1 MLLDAASLVHHG
13 DSMLQGAFAE
23 MIPDVGTLLPVD
35 EFVCEDGQGFC
46 GWIANQR
53 VLFGS
58 REMMA
63 NHNIEGLPT
72 KTREAELAE
81 GNGDVLYLSVSGM
94 LAALFSIRITA
105 DPHVKRQMQALRQE
119 RVALILRS
127 EMCIRDRSRYCSS
140 TLTPVISASNTV
152 WVPSSLVA
160 VTRHSRLTGH
170 SAIRGAL
177 TVCAGSG
184 VRWHWANL
192 STSLPLRTPQKS
204 VAFIMAEVG
213 RLMTNS
219 PDSRIRS

>member
-1 MLLDAASLVHHG
+1 MMLPAVLGWVASVV
-13 DSMLQGAFAE
+13 
-23 MIPDVGTLLPVD
+23 PVVVPVD

-105 DPHVKRQMQALRQE
+105 DPMSNGRCRHCG
-119 RVALILRS
+119 RS
-127 EMCIRDRSRYCSS
+127 
-140 TLTPVISASNTV
+140 V
-152 WVPSSLVA
+152 W
-160 VTRHSRLTGH
+160 H
-170 SAIRGAL
+170 
-177 TVCAGSG
+177 
-184 VRWHWANL
+184 
-192 STSLPLRTPQKS
+192 
-204 VAFIMAEVG
+204 
-213 RLMTNS
+213 
-219 PDSRIRS
+219 

>member
-1 MLLDAASLVHHG
+1 MLGYQSVDDFFDTNALLVEANDLFPKGSVQIEGMKVFSGAKVDDVLLDAASLVHHG

-81 GNGDVLYLSVSGM
+81 GNGTDPAERGLLRFAA
-94 LAALFSIRITA
+94 AAL
-105 DPHVKRQMQALRQE
+105 
-119 RVALILRS
+119 
-127 EMCIRDRSRYCSS
+127 CS
-140 TLTPVISASNTV
+140 V
-152 WVPSSLVA
+152 
-160 VTRHSRLTGH
+160 
-170 SAIRGAL
+170 
-177 TVCAGSG
+177 
-184 VRWHWANL
+184 
-192 STSLPLRTPQKS
+192 
-204 VAFIMAEVG
+204 
-213 RLMTNS
+213 
-219 PDSRIRS
+219 